1 MTGDATRELVGRGL
15 RALRR
20 SVLWWTLGIAVLLLT
35 TAVAWPS
42 LEGSEALESF
52 DEMGALLEAF
62 GATDLA
68 SPSGYLDGQMYAF
81 MLPLLLAGMAVASAT
96 GSTAGDEDAGR
107 LELLHALPVSRRTI
121 WLSRFAATA
130 LAVLAVAAVAALGM
144 VVLRPLFSLEEVA
157 VGRIVVATA
166 GAAVF
171 AVFCAA
177 VGYAAGGAGASRGR
191 AAGIA
196 VLVVVASYVM
206 AFIAPLADAL
216 EGIRSWSPWHWAL
229 GEQPVS
235 TGISAG
241 GVALVVAVTVALLV
255 AGTVAVERRD
265 IRGA

>member
-1 MTGDATRELVGRGL
+1 MSGSATVELVRRGL
-15 RALRR
+15 LALRR

-35 TAVAWPS
+35 TAGAWPS

-52 DEMGALLEAF
+52 EEMGAILEAF

-81 MLPLLLAGMAVASAT
+81 MLPLLLSGMAVASAT
-96 GSTAGDEDAGR
+96 GSTSGDEDAGR
-107 LELLHALPVSRRTI
+107 LELLHALPVARRTI

-130 LAVLAVAAVAALGM
+130 LAVLGVAAVAAAGM
-144 VVLRPLFSLEEVA
+144 VALRPVFSLEEVG
-157 VGRIVVATA
+157 VGRIVVATL
-166 GAAVF
+166 GAAIF
-171 AVFCAA
+171 ALFCGA
-177 VGYAAGGAGASRGR
+177 VGYAAGAAGASRGR

-216 EGIRSWSPWHWAL
+216 AGIRSWSPWHWAL

-235 TGISAG
+235 TGISTG
-241 GVALVVAVTVALLV
+241 GALLIIALTAALVA
-255 AGTVAVERRD
+255 AGTAAMEHRD
-265 IRGA
+265 IRSA

>member
-1 MTGDATRELVGRGL
+1 MNADATRELVGRGL
-15 RALRR
+15 LALQR
-20 SVLWWTLGIAVLLLT
+20 SVLWWTLGIAALLLT
-35 TAVAWPS
+35 TAAAWPS
-42 LEGSEALESF
+42 LEGSETLESF
-52 DEMGALLEAF
+52 DEMGAILEAV

-68 SPSGYLDGQMYAF
+68 TPSGYLDGQMYAF

-130 LAVLAVAAVAALGM
+130 IAVLSVAGVAAVGM
-144 VVLRPLFSLEEVA
+144 AVLRPLFSLEEVA
-157 VGRIVVATA
+157 AGRILVATS

-171 AVFCAA
+171 ALFCAA

-196 VLVVVASYVM
+196 VLVVVGSYVM

-216 EGIRSWSPWHWAL
+216 AGVRAWSPWHWAL

-235 TGISAG
+235 AGLSAS
-241 GVALVVAVTVALLV
+241 GVVLVAVLTVVLVV
-255 AGTVAVERRD
+255 AGTVAMERRD
-265 IRGA
+265 IRGV